1 MAFIKRVIKKLIGS
15 GKLRIQVKKA
25 ENKPVFETEEAY
37 YEWVFTQNENWNKA
51 TPNTDEQQ
59 RWEGIKSLIQK
70 IEAPAE
76 GTLKILDLGCGR
88 GWLTNLL
95 SGFGEVK
102 GVEPVAPV
110 VKYANELFP
119 GLDII
124 NADSDKLL
132 QNGYEGSFDL
142 VVSSEVLE
150 HVPEE
155 HKNKFALNINLLL
168 KENGFAIISTPR
180 KEAQEEYCINSSLTQ
195 PVEEWLSE
203 KDVEQLFINQSFS
216 VQDFMRLTR
225 HTSENTTLDIYQLWL
240 FKKLQKKSF

>member
-15 GKLRIQVKKA
+15 GELEEPEVKK
-25 ENKPVFETEEAY
+25 EEWKPVFETEEGY
-37 YEWVFTQNENWNKA
+37 YEWFFTQNENWNKA
-51 TPNTDEQQ
+51 EPNTDEKQ
-59 RWEGIKSLIQK
+59 RWEGIKALIQK
-70 IEAPAE
+70 IEVSNE

-124 NADSDKLL
+124 NADSDTLL

-155 HKNKFALNINLLL
+155 HKNNFAININLLL

-180 KEAQEEYCINSSLTQ
+180 REAQQQYCEGSGLSQ

-203 KDVEQLFINQSFS
+203 MEVKDLFVNNGFTIVELQRLSRKTSDDQS
-216 VQDFMRLTR
+216 
-225 HTSENTTLDIYQLWL
+225 LDIYQLWL
-240 FKKLQKKSF
+240 FNKTL